1 MTDAQTDGYVD
12 PEVGG
17 VPPLAETDVVK
28 IPRGVRLR
36 EDKARGGWVLLAPE
50 RVFQLDP
57 VAREVLSR
65 LDGERDISAI
75 VDDLAA
81 TFAAPRERI
90 LVDVRAMLVDL
101 LTKNVLEVV

>member
-1 MTDAQTDGYVD
+1 MNVDAPTNNDT
-12 PEVGG
+12 GG
-17 VPPLAETDVVK
+17 VPTLHEHDVVK

-57 VAREVLSR
+57 IAQQVLTR
-65 LDGERDISAI
+65 VDGERDIAAI
-75 VDDLAA
+75 VDDLAE

-90 LVDVRAMLVDL
+90 LVDVRAMLADL
-101 LTKNVLEVV
+101 ITKNVLEVA

>member
-1 MTDAQTDGYVD
+1 MSADTHSNGDA
-12 PEVGG
+12 GG
-17 VPPLAETDVVK
+17 VPGLHESDVVK

-57 VAREVLSR
+57 IAQQVLTR
-65 LDGERDISAI
+65 VDGERDIAAI
-75 VDDLAA
+75 VDDLAE

-90 LVDVRAMLVDL
+90 LVDVRAMLADL
-101 LTKNVLEVV
+101 ITKNVLEVT

>member
-1 MTDAQTDGYVD
+1 MTARPDLQ
-12 PEVGG
+12 EN
-17 VPPLAETDVVK
+17 DVVR

-57 VAREVLSR
+57 IAQQVLTR
-65 LDGERDISAI
+65 VDGERDVADI

-81 TFAAPRERI
+81 AFDAPRERI
-90 LVDVRAMLVDL
+90 LTDVRAMLLDL
-101 LTKNVLEVV
+101 MSKNVLEVA

>member
-1 MTDAQTDGYVD
+1 MNADTPINEDA
-12 PEVGG
+12 GG
-17 VPPLAETDVVK
+17 VPTLQEHDVVK

-57 VAREVLSR
+57 VAQQVLTR
-65 LDGERDISAI
+65 VDGERDIAAI
-75 VDDLAA
+75 VDDLAE

-90 LVDVRAMLVDL
+90 LVDVRAMLADL
-101 LTKNVLEVV
+101 ITKNVLEVA

>member
-1 MTDAQTDGYVD
+1 MTRTEN
-12 PEVGG
+12 PENTELDTGG
-17 VPPLAETDVVK
+17 APALSETDVVK

-65 LDGERDISAI
+65 LDGERSIAAI

-90 LVDVRAMLVDL
+90 LIDVRAMLVDL

>member
-1 MTDAQTDGYVD
+1 MNADAHINGDA
-12 PEVGG
+12 GG
-17 VPPLAETDVVK
+17 VPALHEHDVVK

-57 VAREVLSR
+57 IAQQVLTR
-65 LDGERDISAI
+65 VDGERDIAAI
-75 VDDLAA
+75 VDDLAD

-90 LVDVRAMLVDL
+90 LVDVRAMLADL
-101 LTKNVLEVV
+101 ITKNVLEVA

>member
-1 MTDAQTDGYVD
+1 MTGL
-12 PEVGG
+12 PE
-17 VPPLAETDVVK
+17 LQESDVVR

-57 VAREVLSR
+57 IAQQVLTR
-65 LDGERDISAI
+65 VDGERDIAAI

-81 TFAAPRERI
+81 AFDAPRERI
-90 LVDVRAMLVDL
+90 LVDVRAMLADL
-101 LTKNVLEVV
+101 ITKNILEVA

>member
-1 MTDAQTDGYVD
+1 MNPSA
-12 PEVGG
+12 PA
-17 VPPLAETDVVK
+17 LAEEAIVRL
-28 IPRGVRLR
+28 PRGVRLR

-65 LDGERDISAI
+65 VDGERDIGAI

-81 TFAAPRERI
+81 AFAAPRERI
-90 LVDVRAMLVDL
+90 LGDVRAMLADL
-101 LTKNVLEVV
+101 ILKQVLEVA

>member
-1 MTDAQTDGYVD
+1 MNPSA
-12 PEVGG
+12 PA
-17 VPPLAETDVVK
+17 LAEEAIVRL
-28 IPRGVRLR
+28 PRGVRLR

-65 LDGERDISAI
+65 VDGERDIGAI

-90 LVDVRAMLVDL
+90 LGDVRAMLADL
-101 LTKNVLEVV
+101 ILKQVLEVA

>member
-1 MTDAQTDGYVD
+1 MPTLH
-12 PEVGG
+12 EH
-17 VPPLAETDVVK
+17 DVVK

-57 VAREVLSR
+57 IAQQVLTR
-65 LDGERDISAI
+65 VDGERDIAAI
-75 VDDLAA
+75 VDDLAE

-90 LVDVRAMLVDL
+90 LVDVRAMLADL
-101 LTKNVLEVV
+101 ITKNVLEVA

>member
-1 MTDAQTDGYVD
+1 MNPSA
-12 PEVGG
+12 PA
-17 VPPLAETDVVK
+17 LAEEAIVRL
-28 IPRGVRLR
+28 PRGVRLR

-65 LDGERDISAI
+65 VDGERAIGAI

-90 LVDVRAMLVDL
+90 LADVRTMLADL
-101 LTKNVLEVV
+101 ILKQVLDVA